1 MKTLAT
7 TLAVTA
13 MATLLP
19 LTACDANDSTP
30 PSDTSSQTHTPSA
43 PGSPDSG
50 TPPPIAA
57 LEKQGVT
64 VEGKFKAP
72 NGLTG
77 YAATIRNHPLA
88 IYVMPDGQHAIVGTL
103 IDAQGKDLS
112 SEPLQRVASSQY
124 QKIWPKLKSSH
135 WVANGSDNAKRVVYE
150 FVDANCPYCHK
161 FWQES
166 RPWVEAGQV
175 QVREIVVG
183 ILTPTSMPKGAT
195 ILAAKDPTAAFM
207 KNERHYSRGESRG
220 GGGGGITPLK
230 NIPAEAKKKV
240 EANNQMMQSL
250 GFSATPTIVYRDD
263 SDNVQVV
270 QGVPQGDEMTAVMGG
285 PKP

>member
-1 MKTLAT
+1 MKSLAT

-13 MATLLP
+13 LATLVP
-19 LTACDANDSTP
+19 LTACGANDDTSPSNTAPASGSTKNSTP
-30 PSDTSSQTHTPSA
+30 A
-43 PGSPDSG
+43 PV
-50 TPPPIAA
+50 TA

-64 VEGKFKAP
+64 VDGKFKAP

-103 IDAQGKDLS
+103 IDAEGKDLS
-112 SEPLQRVASSQY
+112 AEPLQRVASSQY
-124 QKIWPKLKSSH
+124 QKIWPKLESSH
-135 WVANGSDNAKRVVYE
+135 WVANGSNDAKQVVYE

-161 FWQES
+161 FWQAS
-166 RPWVEAGQV
+166 RPWVEAGKV

-183 ILTPTSMPKGAT
+183 ILTPTSMAKGAT
-195 ILAAKDPTAAFM
+195 ILAAQDPAAALM
-207 KNERHYSRGESRG
+207 KNERQYDRDE
-220 GGGGGITPLK
+220 GGGGITPLK
-230 NIPAEAKKKV
+230 NIPSEAKNKV
-240 EANNQMMQSL
+240 EANNQLMQSL

-263 SDNVQVV
+263 SGDVQVV
-270 QGVPQGDEMTAVMGG
+270 QGVPQSDAMTAAMGG